1 MLPNNQFNGLTM
13 PVFTAFGWAGEE
25 NAIKFAL
32 AQLEVFIDELY
43 RSLPR
48 EVQTLFPHYGV
59 NRQAQSIFLAM
70 EEEPSQGLFI
80 AFYARPLSLEIS
92 LGVTDKGTLGKAYRF
107 AQQQPDTFFELLQ
120 NLETGWTVRIQQM
133 EYDNSSGTGTHY
145 GDLLKEGVLS
155 LNPTELTAATERAS
169 YLNSEDAWVVPLYV
183 SQRTD
188 SEKIAAMAKAAIKHV
203 NQTIIDLVPLTR
215 FLSGQKA
222 KKAKPRAAK
231 TAAPVAAEPEEV
243 TVSQPVLKDVV
254 DQFTYVSELQPLHI
268 RRGFINLT
276 PKHWPFFSVNVRT
289 EIRDI
294 TVRYGDQVDRRSSV
308 WRLVPNDQA
317 RIVLSPPVQH
327 WLEDHFQ
334 PNEQIE
340 VTAVKQDEDK
350 IVITLRPTE

>member
-1 MLPNNQFNGLTM
+1 
-13 PVFTAFGWAGEE
+13 V
-25 NAIKFAL
+25 
-32 AQLEVFIDELY
+32 D
-43 RSLPR
+43 
-48 EVQTLFPHYGV
+48 H
-59 NRQAQSIFLAM
+59 
-70 EEEPSQGLFI
+70 
-80 AFYARPLSLEIS
+80 
-92 LGVTDKGTLGKAYRF
+92 
-107 AQQQPDTFFELLQ
+107 
-120 NLETGWTVRIQQM
+120 
-133 EYDNSSGTGTHY
+133 
-145 GDLLKEGVLS
+145 
-155 LNPTELTAATERAS
+155 
-169 YLNSEDAWVVPLYV
+169 
-183 SQRTD
+183 
-188 SEKIAAMAKAAIKHV
+188 
-203 NQTIIDLVPLTR
+203 VPLTR

-231 TAAPVAAEPEEV
+231 TVAPVAAEPEEV
-243 TVSQPVLKDVV
+243 AVSQPVLKDVV